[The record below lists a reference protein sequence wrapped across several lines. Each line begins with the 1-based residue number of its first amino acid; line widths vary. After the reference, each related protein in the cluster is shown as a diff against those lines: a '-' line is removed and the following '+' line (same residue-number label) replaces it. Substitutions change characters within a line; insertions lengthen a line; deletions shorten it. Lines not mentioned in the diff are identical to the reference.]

1 MRRTSLSLVTAGAL
15 LLSACGAIPADSEG
29 TLDRATG
36 GTLVVGVSEHRPWTT
51 IEDSGAITG
60 TEADLITGFAES
72 IDAEIEWHTGP
83 ESVLADQTEEG
94 ELDVVIGGL
103 TSEAPWS
110 DKMALTR
117 PYSGD
122 QVMGLRMGENE
133 LLVALERHLAREHGE
148 I

>member
-1 MRRTSLSLVTAGAL
+1 MRRWTLTLLAVSGLAL
-15 LLSACGAIPADSEG
+15 GACGSIPADTEG

-36 GTLVVGVSEHRPWTT
+36 GALVVGVSEHRPWTT
-51 IEDSGAITG
+51 IGGDGEITG
-60 TEADLITGFAES
+60 TEADLITSFAES
-72 IDAEIEWHTGP
+72 IDADIEWHTGP
-83 ESVLADQTEEG
+83 ESVLADMTKEG

-103 TSEAPWS
+103 TADAPWS
-110 DKMALTR
+110 DKMAL

>member
-1 MRRTSLSLVTAGAL
+1 MRHRSLTALIAAGLPLA
-15 LLSACGAIPADSEG
+15 ACGAIPADSEG
-29 TLDRATG
+29 TLDRARG

-51 IEDSGAITG
+51 IEESGAVTG
-60 TEADLITGFAES
+60 TEVDLITAFADS
-72 IDAEIEWHTGP
+72 IDADIEWHTGP
-83 ESVLADQTEEG
+83 ESVLADLTEDG

-103 TSEAPWS
+103 TSESPWA

-133 LLVALERHLAREHGE
+133 LLMTLERHLAREHGE